1 MATAITISCR
11 FSDGSWAYL
20 QNADVTAGATGE
32 VIQTSNATNLLNQT
46 SGVDVGA
53 AFTGKVCTH
62 AGMKVATQA
71 AGSASY
77 LYAYFIGADG
87 AIITP
92 IQGGGGTNG
101 MVYPLY
107 KPVKMS
113 TGIRA
118 WGAWQAAADS
128 ETLIASLT
136 VCASNKCD
144 VFTITAVGAAKTE
157 LLNKDSASLG
167 DSMGNSTAV
176 AYWGVYPSVVGV
188 NNQGAGVST
197 LWVEE
202 PDGQIGALIP
212 PGDGGSAAEGGQQGS
227 DMIRIPVRFS
237 INSKAYVGADT

>member
-32 VIQTSNATNLLNQT
+32 VIQTSNASNFLNQT

-53 AFTGKVCTH
+53 AFVGKVCTH
-62 AGMKVATQA
+62 AGMKVEKT
-71 AGSASY
+71 GGGTASY
-77 LYAYFIGADG
+77 LFSYFIGSDG

-107 KPVKMS
+107 KPVQMV

-118 WGAWQAAADS
+118 WGAWQDAADDS
-128 ETLIASLT
+128 TLVASLT
-136 VCASNKCD
+136 VCAPNKCD
-144 VFTITAVGAAKTE
+144 VFTGTGVDVTAVE
-157 LLNKDSASLG
+157 LTNKDGASVG
-167 DSMGNSTAV
+167 DSMGNSTAAAV
-176 AYWGVYPSVVGV
+176 WGIYPSTVGL
-188 NNQGAGVST
+188 NNSFAGVST
-197 LWVEE
+197 LWVQE

-212 PGDGGSAAEGGQQGS
+212 PGDGGPADTGGQSGS
-227 DMIRIPVRFS
+227 DMIQIPVRFS
-237 INSKAYVGADT
+237 INSKAYVATDT